1 MSNILVLGLDDFIQ
15 KFKLEY
21 SEYIKKNKISFYIL
35 KNNISVNEVEVDF
48 TEFSK
53 IIYMNDSFSKK
64 DYDFFNNFDS
74 NVQISYFFN
83 KESINLKFKNNI
95 LWGIPHQRN
104 RKIIE
109 NSFLQIFLE
118 KILSLFALI
127 ILSPLLL
134 SVSILIYLSDG
145 FPIFFSQQR
154 TGIDSN
160 EFKIYKFRTL
170 KNSTPKYI

>member
-64 DYDFFNNFDS
+64 DYDF
-74 NVQISYFFN
+74 
-83 KESINLKFKNNI
+83 SII
-95 LWGIPHQRN
+95 LIVMFRFH
-104 RKIIE
+104 
-109 NSFLQIFLE
+109 IFL
-118 KILSLFALI
+118 IRNL
-127 ILSPLLL
+127 
-134 SVSILIYLSDG
+134 
-145 FPIFFSQQR
+145 
-154 TGIDSN
+154 
-160 EFKIYKFRTL
+160 
-170 KNSTPKYI
+170 